1 MPFGTYTCGVQW
13 HIVSDGSLWLSLKEE
28 IWVKLQPKQA
38 IAFDLWR
45 RWSVIHQVTA
55 LINFAFCQIICDN
68 KPVNDQKLVKLKN
81 NDNLVSS

>member
-1 MPFGTYTCGVQW
+1 M
-13 HIVSDGSLWLSLKEE
+13 
-28 IWVKLQPKQA
+28 
-38 IAFDLWR
+38 
-45 RWSVIHQVTA
+45 IHQVTA